1 MGSMTLPQ
9 QLPRVSST
17 VLWWRSYRKPAQT
30 LGERTQTLTSMKI
43 LSKNLKQYVKTATF
57 PFSLRAV
64 FPFGKRFQSYIK
76 KIKGKKKKK
85 PLIKSNPAILQV
97 KKVVLAEGKSYTIHF
112 FSSHLLNWVACISL
126 KFNLNMLSTLR
137 KRTFLVNDEN
147 NSFYVPFVG
156 SSTKAIKSHHI

>member
-1 MGSMTLPQ
+1 
-9 QLPRVSST
+9 
-17 VLWWRSYRKPAQT
+17 
-30 LGERTQTLTSMKI
+30 MKI

-76 KIKGKKKKK
+76 KKSKKKKT
-85 PLIKSNPAILQV
+85 LIKSNPAILQM
-97 KKVVLAEGKSYTIHF
+97 KKVVLAEGKSYTTHF

-156 SSTKAIKSHHI
+156 SSTKGIKSHHL